1 MARKRYH
8 KPRRSHIVTPVPS
21 ENRIRTERTSDPN
34 NKAAEQIREGA
45 PAIWVKKGNGTT
57 GPVSAQTLS
66 MSQLLRWRSNLFV
79 CVHEHSMPRAP
90 LCRKWGGLVTLALR

>member
-66 MSQLLRWRSNLFV
+66 MSQLLRWKWKSVKPMLQ
-79 CVHEHSMPRAP
+79 
-90 LCRKWGGLVTLALR
+90 RKMAYSVVPEAAV